1 MLKKESSMNHEN
13 LLKKKFVL
21 NDKRCHNSV
30 PVSLTSSM
38 SLCKVYTQVLCIAK
52 LIDSKHI
59 EDKIRV
65 EQVLSMK

>member
-1 MLKKESSMNHEN
+1 MKN
-13 LLKKKFVL
+13 LNKNNVVL

-52 LIDSKHI
+52 LIDSKHV

>member
-1 MLKKESSMNHEN
+1 
-13 LLKKKFVL
+13 
-21 NDKRCHNSV
+21 
-30 PVSLTSSM
+30 M